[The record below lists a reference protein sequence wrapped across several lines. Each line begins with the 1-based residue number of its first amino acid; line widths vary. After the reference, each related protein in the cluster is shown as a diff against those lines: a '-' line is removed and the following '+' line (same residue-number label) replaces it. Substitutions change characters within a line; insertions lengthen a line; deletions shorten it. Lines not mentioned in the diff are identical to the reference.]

1 MRLEAAGVRFA
12 YRKGEDVLRG
22 VSFAVEEGEVLFVL
36 GPNGCGKTT
45 LLECLAGIRRPTA
58 GAVLLDGADVHVLAA
73 RERARRIGLVPQLH
87 EPAFPYTVLEMVL
100 LGRAP
105 CLRTL
110 ARPGPEDRREAERAL
125 EAVGIA
131 PLSDRSFTTLSGGE
145 RQLAL
150 VARGLAQGARV
161 LLLDEPDAHLDPF
174 YQGRVLGVARE
185 LSRAGASVVLSTHD
199 PTSALSHADRVLFL
213 VRGTASPVA
222 APVEAITGAT
232 LEAAYGVPFSVLQGE
247 DGERAVALR
256 PRSRGTPLAPG
267 A

>member
-22 VSFAVEEGEVLFVL
+22 VSFTVEEGKVLFVL
-36 GPNGCGKTT
+36 GPNGSGKTT
-45 LLECLAGIRRPTA
+45 LLECLGGIRRPTA
-58 GAVLLDGADVHVLAA
+58 GEVLLDGEPLRALTA
-73 RERARRIGLVPQLH
+73 RERARRIGFVPQLH
-87 EPAFPYTVLEMVL
+87 EPAFPYTVTEMVL

-105 CLRTL
+105 YLRLL
-110 ARPGPEDRREAERAL
+110 ARPGPEDRREAEQAL

-150 VARGLAQGARV
+150 VARGLAQGAGV

-174 YQGRVLGVARE
+174 YQARILGVARG
-185 LSRAGASVVLSTHD
+185 LSRAGVSVVLSTHD

-213 VRGTASPVA
+213 VRGEASPAA
-222 APVEAITGAT
+222 APAEAITEAT
-232 LEAAYGVPFSVLQGE
+232 LKAAYGVPFSVLQGE
-247 DGERAVALR
+247 DGARAAALR
-256 PRSRGTPLAPG
+256 PQSVPY
-267 A
+267 